1 MNTNRLSVATLELGV
16 VTSSFL
22 ELNNNEK
29 EHVGFSP
36 YKAEIKK
43 LGLTS
48 ILEQYKRYVNSILE
62 IAKKTSIRTIL
73 SVGYEAKLIDF
84 LAESCRKYEL
94 VILPNTQDVDFKRIE
109 KNYPNNNIRVLS
121 PFDAFE
127 QYRSI
132 KTLVIVPAFRLAD
145 DSWQIYSYPKFF
157 LTEDLKSY
165 CFMEIIVEMLPTI
178 QEMDYRTSRMSPE
191 LRHFSETEYNFDKIL
206 TF

>member
-16 VTSSFL
+16 VTSSLL

-29 EHVGFSP
+29 EYIGFSP

-62 IAKKTSIRTIL
+62 IAKKSKIRTIL

-109 KNYPNNNIRVLS
+109 KNYPNNNISVLS

-132 KTLVIVPAFRLAD
+132 RTLVIVPAFRLAD
-145 DSWQIYSYPKFF
+145 DSWQVYTYPNFF

-165 CFMEIIVEMLPTI
+165 CFMEIIVEILPMI

>member
-29 EHVGFSP
+29 EHVRFSP

-109 KNYPNNNIRVLS
+109 KNYPYNDVKVLT

-145 DSWQIYSYPKFF
+145 DSWQVYSYPKFF

-165 CFMEIIVEMLPTI
+165 CFMEIILQMLPTI
-178 QEMDYRTSRMSPE
+178 QEMDYRTPRMSPE